1 MMEIKLGQYVRD
13 EVYFGRITKVNEYDG
28 MFKTSRYID
37 IEEQYLLDHKH
48 NLRKERCNIKI
59 ANDPREL
66 IDTKID
72 LIVKGGRTYPQKV
85 SVYCKNNRGVPT
97 YVAGLGDYI
106 EEDEITKILTP
117 NSNGGYDLQ
126 WSADNDK
133 R

>member
-1 MMEIKLGQYVRD
+1 MEIKLGQYVRD

-59 ANDPREL
+59 ANTPQEL
-66 IDTKID
+66 IEVRD
-72 LIVKGGRTYPQKV
+72 LLFLNRNEPYIVEKDSYGTYIIM
-85 SVYCKNNRGVPT
+85 NNK
-97 YVAGLGDYI
+97 LQYI
-106 EEDEITKILTP
+106 ETLLLDITKILTP
-117 NSNGGYDLQ
+117 NSNGSVYTQQ
-126 WSADNDK
+126 WSILDDSQ

>member
-28 MFKTSRYID
+28 MFKTSRYMYL
-37 IEEQYLLDHKH
+37 EEQYLLDHKH

-59 ANDPREL
+59 ANTPQEL
-66 IDTKID
+66 IEVGD
-72 LIVKGGRTYPQKV
+72 LIVDSEYGYPFRADQVFKDNIV
-85 SVYCKNNRGVPT
+85 N
-97 YVAGLGDYI
+97 DI
-106 EEDEITKILTP
+106 EGWIIPFNEITKILTP

-133 R
+133 QR